1 MTRYPW
7 CLMNE
12 QQTNNAVPRRG
23 GMESP
28 SHCGQRAKYHKKAND
43 STTHSD
49 PKLRLA
55 SHDAE
60 RIFDFVPGRIQG
72 RGLDAHHREERAK
85 AEQQSS
91 DNYKENHA
99 IPTPFF
105 VSVYYRPRP
114 SSRGETMPKKSLNI
128 DLTAVEKMSHV
139 PTAQKMNGADRR
151 SPSAPARIIVLPPT
165 IYWREAPHHM
175 EG

>member
-1 MTRYPW
+1 M
-7 CLMNE
+7 
-12 QQTNNAVPRRG
+12 V
-23 GMESP
+23 SP
-28 SHCGQRAKYHKKAND
+28 NQCGQRAKCHKKPND

-49 PKLRLA
+49 PKLGPA
-55 SHDAE
+55 SHDAK
-60 RIFDFVPGRIQG
+60 RVFDLVPGCIQG
-72 RGLDAHHREERAK
+72 SGLDAHYREECAK

-128 DLTAVEKMSHV
+128 DLTAVDKMS
-139 PTAQKMNGADRR
+139 Q
-151 SPSAPARIIVLPPT
+151 VLT
-165 IYWREAPHHM
+165 TQ
-175 EG
+175 